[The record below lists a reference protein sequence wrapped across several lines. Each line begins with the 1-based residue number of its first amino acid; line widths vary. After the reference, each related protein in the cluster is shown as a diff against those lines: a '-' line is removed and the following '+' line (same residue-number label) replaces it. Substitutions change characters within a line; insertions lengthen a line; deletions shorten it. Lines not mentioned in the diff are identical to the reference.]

1 MAVLMFIQSIMSTPA
16 IFVGLIAMLG
26 LILQKSDLQT
36 IIKGTIMTIL
46 GFIVLNAG
54 AALVQEAIVP
64 FGNIFQTAFG
74 MEGVIPNNEAV
85 VSVGLNQFATET
97 AAIFALGMVANIIL
111 ARFSNM
117 KFIFLTGHHALYMAC
132 LVTCILEIAGMQGVM
147 LYVAGALLLGFVMAF
162 FPWLM
167 QPIVREA
174 VGDDS
179 VALGHFGSTAY
190 WVAGQIGK
198 LFGGKDGS
206 KKGTTTEDIDFP
218 QGLSFLRN
226 NNISIALVMFVCYF
240 IVAAIAVVKAPAEAA
255 EFFGDQNWVV
265 YTIVE
270 SITFSAGV
278 YVVLAGVRLVI
289 NEIVPAFKGMAV
301 SWPSSS

>member
-54 AALVQEAIVP
+54 AALVQQAIVP

-132 LVTCILEIAGMQGVM
+132 LVTCILRRHAGCH
-147 LYVAGALLLGFVMAF
+147 ALCRRRSPSRICHGLLPLAHAAHR
-162 FPWLM
+162 P
-167 QPIVREA
+167 
-174 VGDDS
+174 
-179 VALGHFGSTAY
+179 GS
-190 WVAGQIGK
+190 G
-198 LFGGKDGS
+198 
-206 KKGTTTEDIDFP
+206 
-218 QGLSFLRN
+218 R
-226 NNISIALVMFVCYF
+226 
-240 IVAAIAVVKAPAEAA
+240 
-255 EFFGDQNWVV
+255 
-265 YTIVE
+265 
-270 SITFSAGV
+270 
-278 YVVLAGVRLVI
+278 
-289 NEIVPAFKGMAV
+289 
-301 SWPSSS
+301 